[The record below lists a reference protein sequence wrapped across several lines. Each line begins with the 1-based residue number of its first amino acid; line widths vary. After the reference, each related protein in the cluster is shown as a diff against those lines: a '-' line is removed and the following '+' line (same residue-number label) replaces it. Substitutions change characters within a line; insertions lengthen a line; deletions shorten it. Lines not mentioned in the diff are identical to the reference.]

1 LRVRGSPAD
10 AIAALE
16 PARKY
21 ELGFAHGNATYV
33 AMYVRGLAYLAR
45 HDGNKAAAEFQ
56 KILDRGD

>member
-1 LRVRGSPAD
+1 MQALNLLRRKKPAD

-33 AMYVRGLAYLAR
+33 AMYVRGFVPCR
-45 HDGNKAAAEFQ
+45 V
-56 KILDRGD
+56 